1 MYKMFQNFEI
11 LNSVSESMAIIN
23 REGAILFTNKT
34 WNSFSTENNGNASCT
49 GVNTNY
55 FTVCDNA
62 TGQEAE
68 MANTA
73 KTGILRVVENAM
85 NIFEMEYPCH
95 SPNQNRWFILRANKI
110 INHPQLTL
118 LAHIDITNRKQAE
131 LQVEN
136 NYTQSVM
143 INDRLHTTL
152 YKIVHDIQ
160 NPLSG
165 IIGLVGLTK
174 SETDIQVLNEYL
186 ELIEEGSHDLSEF
199 VKDTLRHLSTSEN
212 VESVD
217 VQNVV
222 SQYLNSIKHLALSK
236 NINIVHTVDQNSE
249 FYSNEIEFRSI
260 FSNLVSNALKY
271 SDDRKAEKTI
281 QIHFSSDTDHGV
293 LTVKDNGIG
302 IKKEELSKIMKRNYQ
317 VDGHSKDGVGLGLH
331 MVEKSLFSLGG
342 SIEINS
348 EFGVGTEFIVKIP
361 NRL

>member
-131 LQVEN
+131 LQVEK

-199 VKDTLRHLSTSEN
+199 VKDTLRHLSTSED
-212 VESVD
+212 VESVS

-222 SQYLNSIKHLALSK
+222 SQYLNSIKHLSHSK
-236 NINIVHTVDQNSE
+236 NINIEHTVDQNSE

-271 SDDRKAEKTI
+271 SDDRKPEKTI
-281 QIHFSSDTDHGV
+281 QIHFSSDKNHGV

-302 IKKEELSKIMKRNYQ
+302 IKKDELSKIMQRNYQ